1 MQWLLFAIIL
11 TGLFLYAN
19 IVSARNDIR
28 ADAQKIQ
35 LSVDQLEREARSRAP
50 DPGPQIESLR
60 NQVASLMTE
69 IELLRD
75 TMLDKQRG
83 PWAR

>member
-1 MQWLLFAIIL
+1 MEWLLFAITL

-28 ADAQKIQ
+28 ADIQKFQ
-35 LSVDQLEREARSRAP
+35 RSTDQLVWEAQQRAP
-50 DPGPQIESLR
+50 DLRPQVENLR
-60 NQVASLMTE
+60 NQVASLTTE